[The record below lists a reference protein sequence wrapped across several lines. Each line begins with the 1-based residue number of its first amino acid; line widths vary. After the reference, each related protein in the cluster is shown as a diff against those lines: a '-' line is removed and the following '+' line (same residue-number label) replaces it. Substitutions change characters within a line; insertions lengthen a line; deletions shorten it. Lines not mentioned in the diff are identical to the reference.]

1 MESTQVEN
9 LPPPPGVISSIRAG
23 FDKVAAHIVAILLP
37 LLLDL
42 FFWLGPRLRME
53 SLFNSLKADMTS
65 IWRAGGISSA
75 DIAQMITWY
84 EKTIPAIN
92 LFWLLRTLPIG
103 ISSLFFPQN
112 ISQTPFGNPTVLEAT
127 ALNLI
132 GWIFILIFTGWIG
145 GGLYFR
151 SVAWLS
157 TGTENEQPVRAIHAI
172 VQTIL
177 LSLLW
182 SLLSLVIGVPLFF
195 LVVILLQF
203 SELLANIAILFLSVV
218 SMWLIVPLFFWPH
231 GVFLKKQNFLTSML
245 SSVQMARFT
254 LPTSSMF
261 ILTIFLLSVGLNYL
275 WNIPP
280 KDSWMTLIGIF
291 GHAFVSTALLAGSF
305 IYYRDM
311 NLWLQ
316 NVIERLK
323 STRLRRA

>member
-1 MESTQVEN
+1 MESTRAEN
-9 LPPPPGVISSIRAG
+9 LPPPPGVISSIKAG
-23 FDKVAAHIVAILLP
+23 FDAISAHLTAILLP

-42 FFWLGPRLRME
+42 FLWLGPRLRMD
-53 SLFNSLKADMTS
+53 SLFNSIKADMTS
-65 IWRAGGISSA
+65 IWQAGGMPAA
-75 DIAQMITWY
+75 DIAQMMDWY
-84 EKTIPAIN
+84 KATIPAIN

-103 ISSLFFPQN
+103 ISGLLFPQHA
-112 ISQTPFGNPTVLEAT
+112 SQTPLGNPSILEVT

-132 GWIFILIFTGWIG
+132 GWMFILTVVGWIG

-157 TGTENEQPVRAIHAI
+157 TGTENEQPLLVSRAII
-172 VQTIL
+172 QTVL

-182 SLLSLVIGVPLFF
+182 SVLSMMIGIPLFF
-195 LVVILLQF
+195 LLAVLLQF
-203 SELLANIAILFLSVV
+203 NEFLANIAILFLSIA

-254 LPTSSMF
+254 LPSSSMF

-275 WNIPP
+275 WSIPP
-280 KDSWMTLIGIF
+280 EDSWMTLVGIF
-291 GHAFVSTALLAGSF
+291 GHAFVSTALLASSF

-323 STRLRRA
+323 STRLRRT